1 MFIHQYQ
8 INLSK
13 SRMKTVQISN
23 AKLRGIPNVIRILGT
38 SMEVT
43 AMPAV
48 LKKRSALSMKGI
60 AT

>member
-1 MFIHQYQ
+1 
-8 INLSK
+8 
-13 SRMKTVQISN
+13 MKTVQISN
-23 AKLRGIPNVIRILGT
+23 AKLREIPSAIRILGT

-48 LKKRSALSMKGI
+48 LRKRSALSMKGI